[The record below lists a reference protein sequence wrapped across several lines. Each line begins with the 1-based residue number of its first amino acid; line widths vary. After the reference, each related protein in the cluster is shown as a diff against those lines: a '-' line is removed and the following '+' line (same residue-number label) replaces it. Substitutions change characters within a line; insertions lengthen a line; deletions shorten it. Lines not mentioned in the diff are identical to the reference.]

1 MKTQR
6 KAFTMI
12 ELVFVIVVLGILA
25 SVAVSK
31 MAVTRDDAMFVKGK
45 SQVAAIRNA
54 ITLVRN
60 TNMLQAR
67 GSAWP
72 AALDD
77 AAAGTL
83 GEAIFDGDDTNAT
96 IGQLLDYPLYS
107 TDKNGYWQ
115 KTATNAIFDTY
126 SFKVMNVDV
135 NFTYTVDSGR
145 FECTQGAVNTTV
157 LREKYCQILTR

>member
-1 MKTQR
+1 MK

-25 SVAVSK
+25 SIAVSK

-72 AALDD
+72 VALDD
-77 AAAGTL
+77 AGITIGA
-83 GEAIFDGDDTNAT
+83 EIFDGNAT

-115 KTATNAIFDTY
+115 KTAVTSYA
-126 SFKVMNVDV
+126 FKVMNVDV
-135 NFTYTVDSGR
+135 NFTYNVAGNGR

>member
-1 MKTQR
+1 MK

-12 ELVFVIVVLGILA
+12 ELVFVIVILGILA
-25 SVAVSK
+25 SIAVSK

-54 ITLVRN
+54 LTLVRN

-67 GSAWP
+67 GSDWP
-72 AALDD
+72 EALDD
-77 AAAGTL
+77 AAANTSGA
-83 GEAIFDGDDTNAT
+83 EIFDGNGT

-107 TDKNGYWQ
+107 TNKNGYWQ
-115 KTATNAIFDTY
+115 KTGTNRY

-135 NFTYTVDSGR
+135 NFTYAGVGSGR
-145 FECTQGAVNTTV
+145 FQCTQGAVNTTV
-157 LREKYCQILTR
+157 LKEKYCQILTR

>member
-1 MKTQR
+1 MK

-25 SVAVSK
+25 SIAVSK

-54 ITLVRN
+54 ITLLRN

-72 AALDD
+72 VRLDD
-77 AAAGTL
+77 APFGSAGL
-83 GEAIFDGDDTNAT
+83 GAEIFDGNAT
-96 IGQLLDYPLYS
+96 ARLLDYPLYS

-115 KTATNAIFDTY
+115 KIANDTY
-126 SFKVMNVDV
+126 SFKVMNEDV
-135 NFTYTVDSGR
+135 NFTYNVAGNGR
-145 FECTQGAVNTTV
+145 FECTQGAGANTAV
-157 LREKYCQILTR
+157 LAEQYCRILTR

>member
-1 MKTQR
+1 MK

-12 ELVFVIVVLGILA
+12 ELVFVIVVLGILT

-31 MAVTRDDAMFVKGK
+31 MAVTRDDAIFVKGK

-54 ITLVRN
+54 LTLVRN

-72 AALDD
+72 VALDD
-77 AAAGTL
+77 ATITIGA
-83 GEAIFDGDDTNAT
+83 EIFDGNNT
-96 IGQLLDYPLYS
+96 IGTLLDYPLYS

-115 KTATNAIFDTY
+115 KIAANVY

-135 NFTYTVDSGR
+135 NFTYTQANGR
-145 FECTQGAVNTTV
+145 FQCTQGVVNSTV
-157 LREKYCQILTR
+157 LREQYCQILTR

>member
-1 MKTQR
+1 MK

-25 SVAVSK
+25 SIAVSK

-72 AALDD
+72 IALDD
-77 AAAGTL
+77 AGINTNGA
-83 GEAIFDGDDTNAT
+83 EIFDGNTT
-96 IGQLLDYPLYS
+96 IGQLLDYPLHS

-115 KTATNAIFDTY
+115 KVANDTY

-135 NFTYTVDSGR
+135 NFTYTANTGR
-145 FECTQGAVNTTV
+145 FNCTSGAVNTTN
-157 LREKYCQILTR
+157 LSEKYCQILTR